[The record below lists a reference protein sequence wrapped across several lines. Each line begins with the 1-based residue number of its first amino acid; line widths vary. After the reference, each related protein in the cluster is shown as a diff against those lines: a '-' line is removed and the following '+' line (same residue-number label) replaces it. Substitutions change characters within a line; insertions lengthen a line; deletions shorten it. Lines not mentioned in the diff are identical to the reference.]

1 MSGGCPTVVT
11 AISFENKR
19 AVLSQGNRAMQRVFP
34 AINDASIVSLLVSGS
49 EKFAIKVK
57 VKVVIARA

>member
-1 MSGGCPTVVT
+1 
-11 AISFENKR
+11 
-19 AVLSQGNRAMQRVFP
+19 MQRVFP